1 MGGCSTINKQI
12 QTRLPF
18 SHLPTHSNYAIFPIR
33 STHEQLDVYH
43 HFNPRLN
50 LSLSSSLLSHQ
61 TTSTLKPQPLPLY
74 KSIYQAHRFLP
85 PLLVSHT
92 LLLSNLTQFDC
103 LGLTTFLK
111 NLFSNAGGGGERVLW
126 TALSYMQRQQDKDH
140 FLVYTGDDI
149 SKQEMLGKVKVTSFS
164 SLLHSTFGLVLTEG
178 ARTESIRDRIG
189 SREDRFR
196 SIDKEVVGRRF
207 DLSSFNPLGSE
218 FRQYRIGD
226 RSNLASRT

>member
-1 MGGCSTINKQI
+1 MSIITFILASTCLSLVLYARFKRRQLSNYKRYLSTNQS
-12 QTRLPF
+12 TRLIGFFHPYW
-18 SHLPTHSNYAIFPIR
+18 S
-33 STHEQLDVYH
+33 V
-43 HFNPRLN
+43 
-50 LSLSSSLLSHQ
+50 
-61 TTSTLKPQPLPLY
+61 LPLQFS
-74 KSIYQAHRFLP
+74 KP
-85 PLLVSHT
+85 HT
-92 LLLSNLTQFDC
+92 KFDC

-140 FLVYTGDDI
+140 FLVYTGDDM

-207 DLSSFNPLGSE
+207 NLSSFNPLGSE